1 MDVEGFNHFDIP
13 ERPVYVGTSSILL
26 GLPTMGKKCVVKNT
40 KTNTAKNNDFPCIL
54 CMLYIIFY

>member
-13 ERPVYVGTSSILL
+13 ERLVCVGTSSILL
-26 GLPTMGKKCVVKNT
+26 GLPTMGKKCVVENT

-54 CMLYIIFY
+54 CML